1 MASVQTIV
9 ITWHIRSMPC
19 TVCKQYLNKDNE
31 DASLESSGGGG
42 REGGMQMISP
52 RDINS
57 A

>member
-9 ITWHIRSMPC
+9 STWHIRSMPC

-42 REGGMQMISP
+42 GGGGREVCK
-52 RDINS
+52 
-57 A
+57 